1 MSSSGLGLSKHLIS
15 RAAWKRM
22 RSTVVV
28 FGVTYLVI
36 LLFLR
41 IFEHHL
47 IFFPDYPGRLSGDWQ
62 PQGLPVEDVWL
73 QTVDRLR
80 LHAWWIPN
88 VGAQFTMVAFH
99 GNAANIASRAEVYR
113 FLHTFPVNLLTV
125 EYRGY
130 GRSEGSPSEAG
141 FYLDAQAAYDY
152 LTRQRDIRPRRIIVY
167 GQSLGTAVAVD
178 LAAKREVGGVVL
190 EAPFPSTRAVARRV
204 YWFLPGVEFMARSKF
219 DTASKL
225 ANIHAPILIVHCA
238 HDPVLEFP
246 LGEKV
251 YAAAQ
256 EPKFLWR
263 VEGKCHEEA
272 SLIRPQEYGAQL
284 LEFLDRIK
292 VQNGT
297 AF

>member
-1 MSSSGLGLSKHLIS
+1 
-15 RAAWKRM
+15 
-22 RSTVVV
+22 
-28 FGVTYLVI
+28 VTYLVV
-36 LLFLR
+36 LLLLR
-41 IFEHHL
+41 VFEHRL

-62 PQGLPVEDVWL
+62 PHGLPVEDVWL
-73 QTVDRLR
+73 QTADSVK

-88 VGAQFTMVAFH
+88 VSAEFTMVAFH
-99 GNAANIASRAEVYR
+99 GNAANIATRAEVYR
-113 FLHTFPVNLLTV
+113 FLHRFPVNVLAV

-130 GRSEGSPSEAG
+130 GRSEGAPSEAG

-152 LTRQRDIRPRRIIVY
+152 LTRQRGMAPRGIIPY

-178 LAAKREVGGVVL
+178 LAAKREVGGIVL
-190 EAPFPSTRAVARRV
+190 EAPFPSTREVARRV

-238 HDPVLEFP
+238 HDPVLDFP

-251 YAAAQ
+251 YAGAH

-272 SLIRPQEYGAQL
+272 SLVRPKEYRAQL

-297 AF
+297 FF